1 MKAGTVL
8 FIMVRRDEGEGQR
21 GMILA
26 AKKLPVSGADMFPL
40 DFEVTGRD
48 VMMQGT
54 RLWGPVRVEARVDT
68 DGDALSKLPGDLTG
82 GPIAGEVNKD
92 GLQIN
97 IDTAL

>member
-1 MKAGTVL
+1 
-8 FIMVRRDEGEGQR
+8 
-21 GMILA
+21 
-26 AKKLPVSGADMFPL
+26 
-40 DFEVTGRD
+40 
-48 VMMQGT
+48 MMQGT